1 LAFEK
6 ILNQSIDKVNER
18 AKSYE
23 ILKDILRKYDG
34 KRVIINIKDDTI
46 YAAKISV
53 EEISLEKSGISN
65 PEDMYVEFD
74 KKTIQKLIFSNIDF
88 MQIMTMVLTGK
99 IKIRNIGIEEID
111 LIKRIIGK
119 DI

>member
-1 LAFEK
+1 M
-6 ILNQSIDKVNER
+6 NNRV
-18 AKSYE
+18 KSDE
-23 ILKDILRKYDG
+23 VLRDILRKYDG
-34 KRVIINIKDDTI
+34 RRVTINIKDDEMYTV
-46 YAAKISV
+46 KISV
-53 EEISLEKSGISN
+53 EEISLEKSAISN

-74 KKTIQKLIFSNIDF
+74 KKTVQKIICRDIEFT
-88 MQIMTMVLTGK
+88 QIMTMLFTGK